1 MVLMLGDEAMV
12 WSWLLDYTSSGKL
25 QVKRVP
31 CKVEECFP
39 IIMYEVGKFLSSSDG
54 KKNIRIVLLGDEKLK
69 STFQVITKYE
79 PAIAP
84 RVFFKNIERFF
95 SGSSPSSPASGRK
108 KGKNNKNN
116 RQKNEVQDNIDMW
129 QMAQAVNFDPD
140 SDGNERHRKDTFKP
154 QDMHDDEEDITENN
168 DIKNSELKDF
178 ISNLGKGNDFTIN
191 DSLGIRIPKN
201 IDVHIEEESKKAD
214 FSKEGSSAGLSKEH
228 KNDDPPKAQEI
239 NEETEKYSETQKEN
253 VSEEQRRNQQSAEN
267 SSAQNTRKLQE
278 NYYKK
283 EEKCRKSIGKTEHTV
298 SCDVTKGK
306 TPNISKKSTTEI
318 KKDSS
323 KNYQKLD
330 ITFHDILNNIC
341 QEPVSKLHSQAV
353 LMSILSIQNCE
364 NIESAKEI
372 YKKKLNEFLPPKQ
385 AKFFWAH
392 TETRFKELMDYFKS

>member
-95 SGSSPSSPASGRK
+95 SDSSPSSPASGRK

-214 FSKEGSSAGLSKEH
+214 SSKAHE
-228 KNDDPPKAQEI
+228 NDTPSKAQK
-239 NEETEKYSETQKEN
+239 NNAGTEKHSETQKEN
-253 VSEEQRRNQQSAEN
+253 AAGEQKGETGQSDEK
-267 SSAQNTRKLQE
+267 SSARQIQE
-278 NYYKK
+278 NHEKK
-283 EEKCRKSIGKTEHTV
+283 DEKRGESVGTEESV
-298 SCDVTKGK
+298 SHEALKGRSGNN
-306 TPNISKKSTTEI
+306 TKKSGTEI
-318 KKDSS
+318 KKNSS